1 MFINTSGGIL
11 SSGSNTI
18 KSQLNFN
25 NKQFGLFGTFFG
37 VGRMLGGVLVMTII
51 SSVNRKYLLFCAFFC
66 KSILL
71 IAMKLTKTGIILLA
85 LRGAMGIFHVRN
97 FIIFT

>member
-11 SSGSNTI
+11 SSASNTI

-37 VGRMLGGVLVMTII
+37 VGRMLGGVVVMTFI
-51 SSVNRKYLLFCAFFC
+51 SSVNRKTLLFCAFFC

-71 IAMKLTKTGIILLA
+71 FAMKLTKAGIILLG
-85 LRGAMGIFHVRN
+85 LRGGMGVFHVK
-97 FIIFT
+97 IF